1 MKILL
6 IGGHGKV
13 ALLTEPLLV
22 DAGHTVDAVIRNP
35 EHRDDVTASGAMPV
49 VADVEALDVDEL
61 AALVRGH
68 DVVIWSAGAGG
79 ATPPAPTPSTATPPS
94 AP

>member
-22 DAGHTVDAVIRNP
+22 D
-35 EHRDDVTASGAMPV
+35 
-49 VADVEALDVDEL
+49 
-61 AALVRGH
+61 
-68 DVVIWSAGAGG
+68 G
-79 ATPPAPTPSTATPPS
+79 ATPWTLSSATPSIATT
-94 AP
+94 